1 MSDLFKR
8 TVGET
13 IRIQTELRNDVWRAN
28 IDPHQLETAL
38 LNLVINSRDAMPGGG
53 TITIAISNVT
63 LRNEELVRSPDVVPG
78 QYVLLAVRDTGT
90 GMPADV
96 LARAFEP
103 FFTTKEM
110 GQGTGLGLSMVYGF
124 IKQSGGHIEI
134 ESRAGKGTT
143 IRMYLPRAIEES
155 VAAPVGSAQ
164 AIALPGGNETVLV
177 VEDNESVREYSSDI
191 LRSVGY
197 CVLEAHDY
205 RSAREKL
212 TRHPEIKVLFTDVGL
227 PGATGQQLADEALR
241 SHPDLLVLFTTG
253 YARGILHDDAELLAK
268 PFTPED
274 LAARMRDL
282 IDRHAA

>member
-1 MSDLFKR
+1 
-8 TVGET
+8 
-13 IRIQTELRNDVWRAN
+13 
-28 IDPHQLETAL
+28 
-38 LNLVINSRDAMPGGG
+38 
-53 TITIAISNVT
+53 
-63 LRNEELVRSPDVVPG
+63 
-78 QYVLLAVRDTGT
+78 
-90 GMPADV
+90 
-96 LARAFEP
+96 
-103 FFTTKEM
+103 M

-124 IKQSGGHIEI
+124 IKQSGGHVAI

-143 IRMYLPRAIEES
+143 IRIYLPRAIEET
-155 VAAPVGSAQ
+155 VVEPVGSEEP
-164 AIALPGGNETVLV
+164 IALPGGSETVLV

-205 RSAREKL
+205 RSAREAL

-227 PGATGQQLADEALR
+227 PGATGKQLADEALR

-253 YARGILHDDAELLAK
+253 YARGILHEDAELLAK

-274 LAARMRDL
+274 LASRMRDL